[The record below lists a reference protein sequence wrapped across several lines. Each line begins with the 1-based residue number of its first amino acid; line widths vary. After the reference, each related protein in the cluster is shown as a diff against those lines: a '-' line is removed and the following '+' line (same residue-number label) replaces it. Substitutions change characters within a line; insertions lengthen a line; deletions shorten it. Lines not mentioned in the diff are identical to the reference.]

1 MEIRSV
7 KSSDYDVISPIIDE
21 WWGGRPMADKLPKLF
36 FVHFT
41 TTSFIAEL
49 DGKMVGFLIGFLSPS
64 HADEGYIHFVG
75 VHPDYRKHHVGRDLY
90 HRFYAVMRENGRKIV
105 RAVTSPVNKGSI
117 AYHTKMGFE
126 IEKGNKEVDGIS
138 VFADYDGPN
147 QDRVLFVKTLQEEYG
162 A

>member
-1 MEIRSV
+1 
-7 KSSDYDVISPIIDE
+7 
-21 WWGGRPMADKLPKLF
+21 MADKLPKLF

-41 TTSFIAEL
+41 NTSFIAEL

-75 VHPDYRKHHVGRDLY
+75 VHPDYRKHQIGRELY
-90 HRFYAVMRENGRKIV
+90 HRFFDVVKANGRGMV

-117 AYHTKMGFE
+117 AYHAKMGFE
-126 IEKGNKEVDGIS
+126 IEKGNKEVDGIF

-147 QDRVLFVKTLQEEYG
+147 QDRVLFVKRLKEE
-162 A
+162 

>member
-1 MEIRSV
+1 
-7 KSSDYDVISPIIDE
+7 
-21 WWGGRPMADKLPKLF
+21 MADKLPKLF

-41 TTSFIAEL
+41 TNSFIAEL
-49 DGKMVGFLIGFLSPS
+49 DGKMVGFLIGFLSP
-64 HADEGYIHFVG
+64 AYQDEGYIHFVG
-75 VHPDYRKHHVGRDLY
+75 VHPDYRKHHVGRELY
-90 HRFYAVMRENGRKIV
+90 HRFFAVMRENGRSIA

-147 QDRVLFVKTLQEEYG
+147 QDRVLFVKTVQ
-162 A
+162 